1 MPNKHYCQGP
11 NCHTRKTKDRWQKS
25 TGKLRGRYAS
35 WTTDTN
41 RGYCDYM
48 KLFCSQG
55 CAKEWLSDHADNIAN
70 RRPIPFITERRV
82 AEGTYKIRDGES
94 NCGYYRYKTLER
106 VDIVDDV
113 G

>member
-11 NCHTRKTKDRWQKS
+11 ECHTKRTKDRWQKS

-35 WTTDTN
+35 HEIGTS
-41 RGYCDYM
+41 RYHPSSEI
-48 KLFCSQG
+48 FCSQT
-55 CAKEWLSDHADNIAN
+55 CANEWLNSHVQDIAN

-82 AEGTYKIRDGES
+82 AEGTYDIIENES
-94 NCGYYRYKTLER
+94 NGGYYTYKTLQR
-106 VDIVDDV
+106 VDNTNDI

>member
-35 WTTDTN
+35 WTIDTK
-41 RGYCDYM
+41 RGYYDYM
-48 KLFCSQG
+48 TLFCSQG
-55 CAKEWLSDHADNIAN
+55 CANEWLSDHADNIAN

-82 AEGTYKIRDGES
+82 AEGTYDNISLILSLNISFLINAIIENLVR
-94 NCGYYRYKTLER
+94 
-106 VDIVDDV
+106 
-113 G
+113 

>member
-11 NCHTRKTKDRWQKS
+11 SCHTKSTKDRWQKS

-35 WTTDTN
+35 FEIGTSRWQPSFEI
-41 RGYCDYM
+41 
-48 KLFCSQG
+48 FCSQT
-55 CAKEWLSDHADNIAN
+55 CANEWLNNHVQDIAN

-82 AEGTYKIRDGES
+82 AEGTYNMIDNG
-94 NCGYYRYKTLER
+94 GYYKYKTLQR
-106 VDIVDDV
+106 VDIADDI

>member
-35 WTTDTN
+35 WSIDTK
-41 RGYCDYM
+41 RGYYDYM
-48 KLFCSQG
+48 TLFCSQG
-55 CAKEWLSDHADNIAN
+55 CANEWLNDHTQDIVN

-82 AEGTYKIRDGES
+82 AEGTYDIRENNSAG
-94 NCGYYRYKTLER
+94 GYYTYKCLQR
-106 VDIVDDV
+106 VDNTNDI

>member
-35 WTTDTN
+35 WSIDTK
-41 RGYCDYM
+41 RGYYDYM
-48 KLFCSQG
+48 TLFCSQG
-55 CAKEWLSDHADNIAN
+55 CANEWLSDHADNIAN

-82 AEGTYKIRDGES
+82 AEGTYNMIDNG
-94 NCGYYRYKTLER
+94 GYYKYKTLQR
-106 VDIVDDV
+106 VDIADDI